1 MNQIERGTF
10 VSLFNRNGY
19 VLNFST
25 SSFDSFTMAS
35 TGMALCAVY
44 GMSKGKSL
52 IAFLNDDIF
61 SDESKDRLL
70 FDLLDYYESSSMYE
84 YECGEFAETNSFC
97 KIYKKCCELRNK
109 YKDNDDVSPAVNA
122 LNDVSKEISS
132 QYIDSQI
139 KLVTDH
145 INDNPTLAI
154 GKSKELIETICKH
167 ILEHFNHAVGDAES
181 LPKLVKETMK
191 CMECTPDSIND
202 SVKDSGVIKNIL
214 NNLASVANNIAE
226 LRNNYGDGHG
236 KSPSY
241 VGLQPR
247 HAKLALGAC
256 STIVT
261 FLWETFKFKT
271 K

>member
-35 TGMALCAVY
+35 TGIALCAVY
-44 GMSKGKSL
+44 GFSKGKSL
-52 IAFLNDDIF
+52 IAFLNDDIIG
-61 SDESKDRLL
+61 DTVKDRLL
-70 FDLLDYYESSSMYE
+70 FDLLDYYENSSMYE
-84 YECGEFAETNSFC
+84 YECGEFAESNSFRN
-97 KIYKKCCELRNK
+97 IYKKCCELRNK
-109 YKDNDDVSPAVNA
+109 YKVNSGVSPVVTA

-139 KLVTDH
+139 RLITDH
-145 INDNPTLAI
+145 LNDNPTLAI

-167 ILEHFNHAVGDAES
+167 ILEYFNRSAGDTES
-181 LPKLVKETMK
+181 LPRLVKETMK
-191 CMECTPDSIND
+191 CMECTPDNIND
-202 SVKDSGVIKNIL
+202 SVKDSGIIKNIL

-236 KSPSY
+236 KLPSY

-247 HAKLALGAC
+247 HAKLALGTC